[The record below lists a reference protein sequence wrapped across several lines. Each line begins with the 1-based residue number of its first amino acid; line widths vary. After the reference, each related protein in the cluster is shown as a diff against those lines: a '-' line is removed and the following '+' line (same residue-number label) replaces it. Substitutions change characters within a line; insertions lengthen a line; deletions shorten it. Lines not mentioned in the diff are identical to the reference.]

1 MRDRWF
7 DVRGFLMGQGFLRAD
22 LDCAAKSVRGDV
34 ERSDRGRRTGRS
46 DQQSGLVT
54 RGGGGSRPRY
64 VAVGG
69 GRFSIGQA

>member
-34 ERSDRGRRTGRS
+34 EGFE
-46 DQQSGLVT
+46 
-54 RGGGGSRPRY
+54 
-64 VAVGG
+64 VGG
-69 GRFSIGQA
+69 GPGVQINRAVL